1 MSETLNSKFILGTVQ
16 MGLHYGINNTK
27 GKGSLDHSLEI
38 LGHAFDNGIRIL
50 DSAEAYGNAHEI
62 IGKFHN
68 KYPDK
73 IFKVI
78 TKLPNRKNDDIS
90 AKVEDYLKELNVNQL
105 EALMFHSYDSYQN
118 NIENFNILNKL
129 KLEKKI
135 KSIGV
140 SVDTNNE
147 IKKVILNEN
156 VDIIQLPFNLFDNSN
171 LRSDILMKA
180 KSKGKIIHTRSAFL
194 QGLFFKDLNER
205 NKIVKKLIKEL
216 SLISEI
222 SRNENT
228 SISALALSYC
238 LYQKTIDNVLI
249 GVDSLNQLKDNI
261 KSIHYKITPQTIEHI
276 NTIKIKNLDLL
287 NPSLWK

>member
-16 MGLHYGINNTK
+16 MGLPYGINNTK
-27 GKGSLDHSLEI
+27 GKVSLDDSLEI
-38 LGHAFDNGIRIL
+38 LGHAFDNGVRIL

-62 IGKFHN
+62 IGIFHN

-78 TKLPNRKNDDIS
+78 TKLPNRKSDDIS

-140 SVDTNNE
+140 SVYTNDE
-147 IKKVILNEN
+147 IEKVILNDN
-156 VDIIQLPFNLFDNSN
+156 IDIIQLPFNLFDNTN
-171 LRSDILMKA
+171 LRIDILMKA
-180 KSKGKIIHTRSAFL
+180 KSKGKIIHTRSALL
-194 QGLFFKDLNER
+194 QGLFFKDLNDT
-205 NKIVKKLIKEL
+205 NNIVQKLKKEL
-216 SLISEI
+216 ALISEI
-222 SRNENT
+222 SRKENT

-238 LYQKTIDNVLI
+238 LIQKTIDNVLI

-261 KSIHYKITPQTIEHI
+261 KSIHYKISPQTIEHI

-287 NPSLWK
+287 NPSLWR